1 MAATDDPAYVDHPLL
16 NPGFIERRAYQT
28 QLATAARDAH
38 TLVCLPT
45 GLGKTTVSLLVT
57 ADRLNT
63 VGGKVLFLAP
73 TKPLVQQHAE
83 FYREALSIPDEEVV
97 VFTGEIRPEDRADR
111 WTDARI
117 VIATPQVVEND
128 LVGSRISLADVTH
141 LTFDECHRAT
151 GEYAYVYIAERYHDD
166 ADDPLV
172 TGMSAS
178 PGGDKE
184 SILTVC
190 RNLGLGEVEVMTD
203 GDADV
208 ATYTHDTSVEWERI
222 ELPEEILGI
231 RDALNEV
238 IKDRLQ
244 KLKSL
249 GVTNTTQPDVS
260 QKQLNRMRGKL
271 QELMDADK
279 SEGYKGMSTHAEVMK
294 LRRAVELVET
304 QSVES
309 VRRYFERQRNAAR
322 SSGASKA
329 SQRLVAEPKVRE
341 AMRLSESFDGTHPKF
356 SRARILLAQ
365 TLGIEGGERVIVFTE
380 SRDTAEALTD
390 FLSESFDTRRFVGQ
404 GDKETSEGMTQTE
417 QQSTLDAFRNGE
429 FEVLVSTSVAE
440 EGLDVPEVDLV
451 LFFEPVPTAIR
462 SIQRKGRTGRQAD
475 GRVVVLL
482 AEDTRD
488 EAYYWIS
495 KRRED
500 EMESELRELKGVAGD
515 IESELTPPQAALAAY
530 DGDGDGDGEEDGD
543 GDGYEDGDR
552 DGYEDGDSR
561 SRSADTESGA
571 GSDTGDPAANGQ
583 AGLTD
588 FGASDAAIERAESN
602 GSAIG
607 DTDATG
613 ADRVGDDT
621 EEAEAD
627 RVGDDT
633 GVIATADSDTEE
645 TEIVVDQ
652 RELDAAIAKDLSK
665 RDGVRTRL
673 ETLAVGDYVLSDR
686 VAVERKSVADFL
698 DTLLGGD
705 RSLFEQIG
713 DLSRAYARPIL
724 ILEGRGLYEERN
736 VHPDAIRGALASLA
750 VDFDV
755 SVLQTADESETGE
768 LLRTIASRE
777 QSERDRTVSV
787 HGEKSAKTLT
797 EQQEYVVSAIA
808 DIGPVTAQSLLRAF
822 GTVEGVMTAREE
834 DLQTVSGVGEV
845 TASRIREVV
854 GSGYE
859 AAASDSDPD
868 ADIEG
873 E

>member
-530 DGDGDGDGEEDGD
+530 DGDEDGD

-561 SRSADTESGA
+561 SRSADTGSDA

-868 ADIEG
+868 ADVEG

>member
-1 MAATDDPAYVDHPLL
+1 MAATDDPAYVDHALL
-16 NPGFIERRAYQT
+16 TSGFIERREYQT
-28 QLATAARDAH
+28 RLADAASDAH

-57 ADRLNT
+57 ADRLAS
-63 VGGKVLFLAP
+63 VGGTVLFLAP

-83 FYREALSIPDEEVV
+83 FYREALDVPDEEIV

-117 VIATPQVVEND
+117 VVATPQVVEND
-128 LVGSRISLADVTH
+128 LVGSRISLSGVTH

-151 GEYAYVYIAERYHDD
+151 GEYAYVYIAERYHED
-166 ADDPLV
+166 ATDPLV

-190 RNLGLGEVEVMTD
+190 RNLGLGEVEVMTE

-208 ATYTHDTSVEWERI
+208 AEYTHDTSVEWERI
-222 ELPEEILGI
+222 ELPEGILGI

-238 IKDRLQ
+238 IKDRLG

-271 QELMDADK
+271 QELIDADK

-329 SQRLVAEPKVRE
+329 SQRLVAEPRVRE
-341 AMRLSESFDGTHPKF
+341 AMRLAESFDGTHPKF
-356 SRARILLAQ
+356 SRTRILLAQ

-380 SRDTAEALTD
+380 SRDTAEALTE
-390 FLSESFDTRRFVGQ
+390 FLSASFDVRRFVGQ

-417 QQSTLDAFRNGE
+417 QQDTLDAFRNGE

-462 SIQRKGRTGRQAD
+462 SIQRKGRTGRQAE

-495 KRRED
+495 KRREK
-500 EMESELRELKGVAGD
+500 EMESELRELKGVAGEV
-515 IESELTPPQAALAAY
+515 ESELTPPQAALEAY
-530 DGDGDGDGEEDGD
+530 GGSSDDGGGGDGDGSAESDGPTDVD
-543 GDGYEDGDR
+543 A
-552 DGYEDGDSR
+552 
-561 SRSADTESGA
+561 ADA
-571 GSDTGDPAANGQ
+571 ADADPATNGQ

-588 FGASDAAIERAESN
+588 FGASDAAVDR
-602 GSAIG
+602 GSPDGTAGSDAGTGSGAGG
-607 DTDATG
+607 D
-613 ADRVGDDT
+613 GD
-621 EEAEAD
+621 
-627 RVGDDT
+627 GD
-633 GVIATADSDTEE
+633 GVVATAEGDAEE

-665 RDGVRTRL
+665 REGVRTRL
-673 ETLAVGDYVLSDR
+673 ETLSVGDYVLSDR

-724 ILEGRGLYEERN
+724 ILEGDGLYEERN

-755 SVLQTADESETGE
+755 SVLQTAGESETGE
-768 LLRTIASRE
+768 LLRTIAARE
-777 QSERDRTVSV
+777 QSERDRAVSV
-787 HGEKSAKTLT
+787 HGEKAAKTLA

-834 DLQTVSGVGEV
+834 DLLTVDGVGEV
-845 TASRIREVV
+845 TAGRIREVV
-854 GSGYE
+854 GSGYQGADAE
-859 AAASDSDPD
+859 SDVDSEPD
-868 ADIEG
+868 SK
-873 E
+873 

>member
-1 MAATDDPAYVDHPLL
+1 MAATDDPAYVDHALL
-16 NPGFIERRAYQT
+16 TPGFIERREYQT
-28 QLATAARDAH
+28 RLADAASDAH

-57 ADRLNT
+57 ADRLAS
-63 VGGKVLFLAP
+63 VGGTVLFLAP

-83 FYREALSIPDEEVV
+83 FYREALDVPDEEIV

-117 VIATPQVVEND
+117 VVATPQVVEND
-128 LVGSRISLADVTH
+128 LVGSRISLSEVTH

-151 GEYAYVYIAERYHDD
+151 GEYAYVYIAERYHED
-166 ADDPLV
+166 ATDPLV

-190 RNLGLGEVEVMTD
+190 RNLGLGEVEVMTE

-208 ATYTHDTSVEWERI
+208 AAYTHDTSVEWERI
-222 ELPEEILGI
+222 ELPEGILGI

-238 IKDRLQ
+238 IEDRLG

-271 QELMDADK
+271 QELIDADK

-329 SQRLVAEPKVRE
+329 SQRLVAEPRVRE
-341 AMRLSESFDGTHPKF
+341 AMRLAESFDGTHPKF
-356 SRARILLAQ
+356 SRTRILLAQ

-390 FLSESFDTRRFVGQ
+390 FLSASFDVRRFVGQ

-417 QQSTLDAFRNGE
+417 QQDTLDSFRNGE

-462 SIQRKGRTGRQAD
+462 SIQRKGRTGRQAE

-495 KRRED
+495 KRREK
-500 EMESELRELKGVAGD
+500 EMESELRELKGVAGEV
-515 IESELTPPQAALAAY
+515 ESELTPPQAALEAY
-530 DGDGDGDGEEDGD
+530 DGPSDGGDGDG
-543 GDGYEDGDR
+543 
-552 DGYEDGDSR
+552 
-561 SRSADTESGA
+561 SAESGA
-571 GSDTGDPAANGQ
+571 ADADPATNGQ

-588 FGASDAAIERAESN
+588 FGASDAAVDRGSPGGTAESDAGT
-602 GSAIG
+602 GSGAGG
-607 DTDATG
+607 DGGTG
-613 ADRVGDDT
+613 VEGDDGDAGDGGT
-621 EEAEAD
+621 
-627 RVGDDT
+627 GDDADD
-633 GVIATADSDTEE
+633 GIVATAEGDAEE

-665 RDGVRTRL
+665 REGVRTRL
-673 ETLAVGDYVLSDR
+673 ETLSVGDYVLSDR

-724 ILEGRGLYEERN
+724 ILEGDGLYEERN

-750 VDFDV
+750 VDFDA

-768 LLRTIASRE
+768 LLRTIAARE
-777 QSERDRTVSV
+777 QSERDRAVSV
-787 HGEKSAKTLT
+787 HGEKAAKTLA

-822 GTVEGVMTAREE
+822 GTVESVMTAREE
-834 DLQTVSGVGEV
+834 DLLTVDGVGEV
-845 TASRIREVV
+845 TAGRIREVV
-854 GSGYE
+854 GSGYQGADTE
-859 AAASDSDPD
+859 SDVDSEPD
-868 ADIEG
+868 SK
-873 E
+873 